1 MPLNQCELEF
11 RIEWL
16 DRGRYFITARFSYP
30 ARDLEDQLLDPVQ
43 IDIDVGTLRPL
54 LLDPLAYGRQ
64 LSLMLFGAP
73 GGKIYQAYGSARGMA
88 AAQTSLRIRL
98 SIQGSAPELHDI
110 RWELLVDPLSG
121 QPLLLQENIWFSRF
135 LSSQD
140 YRPRPEPDTS
150 TLKALV
156 VVSSPSDVT
165 SKWQLEAID
174 RDEVVQR
181 ATFALTEGGRAAAR
195 RFVATALTGKATLY
209 NIVSALH
216 NSYYDVLY
224 LVCHGALIDGH
235 EPRLLLEADDGSGHS
250 IAGQELVERL
260 RDHGEQPRLVILS
273 SCESAGKQQDGVLA
287 AIGPRLAAAGVPSVI
302 AMQGRITIKTEEMF
316 MTRVLQELANTGQ
329 IDRAVAMARS
339 EIRERPDWWMPAL
352 FMRLKTGR
360 LWAAN
365 ISQYGKFDK
374 WAALATDIEAGQF
387 VPILGPGLVESSFGS
402 TRTMARKWA
411 ERYEFPLAPRDRD
424 DLAQVAQYLVYR
436 QSRKYAVAELR
447 KQLVNQVRESYP
459 RELKDAGRQQGRDLL
474 NCDIYEGLLNE
485 LMTHVG
491 RAQRHSDPA
500 DVHRLLARLPIKV
513 FVNANRDNLLR
524 DALIEQGK
532 SPQVQLCTW
541 KVVNDMPKQIGP
553 VAPKGYLPSVQQPLV
568 FHVFGNLEYPD
579 SLVLTE
585 DDYFD
590 FLTSVTRAESLKK
603 LAIPSAVSSAFAA
616 SGWLL
621 LGFQPDDWDFRVLLR
636 GILKQPGNRQG
647 EDCVRVAVQINPT
660 EGLLI
665 DPDLATEYVSSFFQ
679 AQGKMV
685 TFWGTA
691 GAFMTKLVKQCE
703 ADQIVPT
710 EVAMQGSVKFG

>member
-1 MPLNQCELEF
+1 
-11 RIEWL
+11 
-16 DRGRYFITARFSYP
+16 
-30 ARDLEDQLLDPVQ
+30 
-43 IDIDVGTLRPL
+43 
-54 LLDPLAYGRQ
+54 
-64 LSLMLFGAP
+64 
-73 GGKIYQAYGSARGMA
+73 
-88 AAQTSLRIRL
+88 
-98 SIQGSAPELHDI
+98 
-110 RWELLVDPLSG
+110 
-121 QPLLLQENIWFSRF
+121 
-135 LSSQD
+135 
-140 YRPRPEPDTS
+140 
-150 TLKALV
+150 
-156 VVSSPSDVT
+156 
-165 SKWQLEAID
+165 
-174 RDEVVQR
+174 
-181 ATFALTEGGRAAAR
+181 
-195 RFVATALTGKATLY
+195 
-209 NIVSALH
+209 
-216 NSYYDVLY
+216 
-224 LVCHGALIDGH
+224 
-235 EPRLLLEADDGSGHS
+235 
-250 IAGQELVERL
+250 
-260 RDHGEQPRLVILS
+260 
-273 SCESAGKQQDGVLA
+273 
-287 AIGPRLAAAGVPSVI
+287 
-302 AMQGRITIKTEEMF
+302 
-316 MTRVLQELANTGQ
+316 
-329 IDRAVAMARS
+329 
-339 EIRERPDWWMPAL
+339 
-352 FMRLKTGR
+352 
-360 LWAAN
+360 
-365 ISQYGKFDK
+365 
-374 WAALATDIEAGQF
+374 
-387 VPILGPGLVESSFGS
+387 
-402 TRTMARKWA
+402 
-411 ERYEFPLAPRDRD
+411 
-424 DLAQVAQYLVYR
+424 
-436 QSRKYAVAELR
+436 
-447 KQLVNQVRESYP
+447 VRESYP

-710 EVAMQGSVKFG
+710 EIALQESVKFG